1 MKKDNR
7 LYDLKVLVS
16 NVNDRSCEPYNA
28 NDVTDLLEQNER
40 LRAEIEKVK
49 QHYKEM
55 FESIKITRTS
65 TNEQTSSL
73 LTQIE
78 DLKAQLEG
86 NLKVCRYNYCR
97 NNKNLSWEIV
107 EEARVVKPLDNVLN
121 YACQYTK
128 LLKNC
133 TSTNNTQKHGVHQKT
148 QPSNVQVIPSTGV
161 SSSTRAS
168 GSKPRS
174 NTKHNR
180 ILPAKSVSC
189 DMVLTMS
196 ANQQD
201 PNTNWGSE
209 ISNPPNST
217 VFNAVVTDHPLVSG
231 LRLFKTRFRGING
244 SYSEPVPTA
253 TVVNAPIVSTNTS
266 VSTTIAQDAPST
278 SHSLSSSQ
286 VHPLVFPQGVAAGP
300 TIEDTS
306 ITQADLHPSVNP
318 VAGEPSS
325 AQSTSG
331 DVSLAEPNQVNQ
343 PPDHLRKWTK
353 DHPLDNI
360 VGNPSRP
367 VSTRKQLASDALWC
381 CFHTEL
387 SKVEPKNFKM
397 VVIEDCWFQAMQDE
411 IHEFDRLEV
420 WELVHT
426 PNLFKFIASQ
436 LNLQRG
442 SIEFKESLLV
452 SCTDRGL
459 RMDVKTAFLN
469 GDLQEEVFVSQPEG
483 FEDQDNPT
491 HVYRLKKALYG
502 LKQAPRAWYDTL
514 SKFLLANNFFK
525 GAVDPT
531 LFTRKSG
538 KHILLVQI
546 YVDDIIFAST
556 DHNACHIFSK
566 EMSSKFQMSMMGQ
579 MSFFLGLQVSQSP
592 RGIFINQAKYAL
604 ETLKKYGMDLSD
616 PVDTPMVD
624 RLKLDEDLIGIPVDQ
639 TRFRGM
645 VGSLMY
651 LTASRPDLVFAVCMC
666 ARYQAKPTK
675 KHLEA
680 IKQTKEAKEPIFKL
694 SLHQADVPLA
704 KQRQRDTTSTLPP
717 PPPPQQKPT
726 GTGGYLPRDKPL
738 LVQKSLEH
746 PSETKIFTMKME
758 ILLEPT
764 SNKLLNHLKM
774 EMEMELPVTEMSSQ
788 SPNAKTRPTL
798 VMKLRK
804 IS

>member
-148 QPSNVQVIPSTGV
+148 QPSNVQVSPSTGV

-244 SYSEPVPTA
+244 SCTHQFRTRAYHDDPWTTQFRARPSHVPATTYIPPTDKDLEILFQPMFDEYFDQSTDSEPVPTA
-253 TVVNAPIVSTNTS
+253 TVVNAPIVSTS
-266 VSTTIAQDAPST
+266 HLTT
-278 SHSLSSSQ
+278 
-286 VHPLVFPQGVAAGP
+286 
-300 TIEDTS
+300 
-306 ITQADLHPSVNP
+306 
-318 VAGEPSS
+318 
-325 AQSTSG
+325 
-331 DVSLAEPNQVNQ
+331 
-343 PPDHLRKWTK
+343 
-353 DHPLDNI
+353 
-360 VGNPSRP
+360 
-367 VSTRKQLASDALWC
+367 
-381 CFHTEL
+381 
-387 SKVEPKNFKM
+387 KNK
-397 VVIEDCWFQAMQDE
+397 
-411 IHEFDRLEV
+411 
-420 WELVHT
+420 
-426 PNLFKFIASQ
+426 
-436 LNLQRG
+436 
-442 SIEFKESLLV
+442 
-452 SCTDRGL
+452 
-459 RMDVKTAFLN
+459 
-469 GDLQEEVFVSQPEG
+469 
-483 FEDQDNPT
+483 
-491 HVYRLKKALYG
+491 
-502 LKQAPRAWYDTL
+502 
-514 SKFLLANNFFK
+514 
-525 GAVDPT
+525 
-531 LFTRKSG
+531 
-538 KHILLVQI
+538 
-546 YVDDIIFAST
+546 
-556 DHNACHIFSK
+556 
-566 EMSSKFQMSMMGQ
+566 
-579 MSFFLGLQVSQSP
+579 
-592 RGIFINQAKYAL
+592 
-604 ETLKKYGMDLSD
+604 
-616 PVDTPMVD
+616 
-624 RLKLDEDLIGIPVDQ
+624 
-639 TRFRGM
+639 
-645 VGSLMY
+645 
-651 LTASRPDLVFAVCMC
+651 
-666 ARYQAKPTK
+666 
-675 KHLEA
+675 
-680 IKQTKEAKEPIFKL
+680 
-694 SLHQADVPLA
+694 
-704 KQRQRDTTSTLPP
+704 
-717 PPPPQQKPT
+717 
-726 GTGGYLPRDKPL
+726 
-738 LVQKSLEH
+738 
-746 PSETKIFTMKME
+746 
-758 ILLEPT
+758 
-764 SNKLLNHLKM
+764 
-774 EMEMELPVTEMSSQ
+774 
-788 SPNAKTRPTL
+788 
-798 VMKLRK
+798 
-804 IS
+804 